1 MHKSLASL
9 DRQTRIVAPYREIA
23 DRDAL
28 LELETPGRWIPRG
41 AGVSYTALGFCQGVE
56 TLATE
61 PLRKVLS
68 FDPEARQIEV
78 EAGISLGDLFE
89 ITAPHGLYL
98 PVQPGHPQITVGG
111 SIACDVHGKNPARD
125 GLFHEQ
131 VHSLDLFHPQHGIR
145 KLSADTDADLFELT
159 CGGYGLTG
167 VIVSA
172 VLDLAPMPSPRLEIR
187 RVPVGSLDDMLA
199 RMLEL
204 EDGYD
209 YLYGWSDL
217 SRFDDGLGRG
227 YLSIATFD
235 RTAAGQF
242 PVLSRRF
249 LRLDPD
255 NEWRPRVRL
264 INKLSAR
271 AVAGLHYALNG
282 TAKTFAADLWNVL
295 YPGAQ
300 QGFYFDLYG
309 GVGFFGHMVLIPED
323 SSREY
328 LADFQRIL
336 RRHGVPLVLAA
347 VKRFDGAGKMLR
359 FDGRGFS
366 LHIHIPNTGGGR
378 RLIADLEALA
388 VESGAIRTP
397 YFDAHLDA
405 ADARRQYAELEEF
418 SSRIR
423 VADSSRSFDSPL
435 SRRLE
440 L

>member
-9 DRQTRIVAPYREIA
+9 DRQARTVAPYREIG
-23 DRDAL
+23 DSDSL
-28 LELETPGRWIPRG
+28 LELKPPGRWIPRG

-56 TLATE
+56 TLSMK
-61 PLRKVLS
+61 PMGKVLS
-68 FDPEARQIEV
+68 FEPEAARIEV
-78 EAGISLGDLFE
+78 EAGISLGELFE

-98 PVQPGHPQITVGG
+98 PVQPGHPQISVGG

-131 VHSLDLFHPQHGIR
+131 VRSLKLFHPEHGIR
-145 KLSADTDADLFELT
+145 TLSADSHADLFELT

-172 VLDLAPMPSPRLEIR
+172 VLQLSPMPSPRLEIR
-187 RVPVGSLDDMLA
+187 RLPVGSLDEMFA
-199 RMLEL
+199 QILEL
-204 EDGYD
+204 EDDYD
-209 YLYGWSDL
+209 YLYGWADL
-217 SRFDDGLGRG
+217 TRFDDGLGRG
-227 YLSIATFD
+227 YLSVATFD
-235 RTAAGQF
+235 RTVAGQF

-249 LRLDPD
+249 LRLNPD
-255 NEWRPRVRL
+255 NEWRPRARL
-264 INKLSAR
+264 INRLSAR
-271 AVAGLHYALNG
+271 GIAELHYALNG
-282 TAKTFAADLWNVL
+282 SAGTFVEDLWNAL

-309 GVGFFGHMVLIPED
+309 GAGLFGHMVLIPED

-347 VKRFDGAGKMLR
+347 VKRFDGLGRMLR

-366 LHIHIPNTGGGR
+366 LHIHIPNTDGGR

-397 YFDAHLDA
+397 YFDGRLEA
-405 ADARRQYAELEEF
+405 ADGRRQYAELEEF

-423 VADSSRSFDSPL
+423 AADPSRCFESPL
-435 SRRLE
+435 SRRLG